1 MHGLALKGNSD
12 QPRASEATPWVKY
25 YKLMHGLALKGQQH
39 IAQGKRSD
47 TLGYVLLPLQ
57 GVHCRLRDNS
67 GRALSAAPQ
76 QFKQA

>member
-39 IAQGKRSD
+39 IALSLHMEAAKRS
-47 TLGYVLLPLQ
+47 
-57 GVHCRLRDNS
+57 
-67 GRALSAAPQ
+67 
-76 QFKQA
+76 